1 MKEFLPIL
9 FVAVIACHAEDVLHL
24 KNGNTRSGEIVGF
37 DEKIFR
43 VEIPLSG
50 NANNSQ
56 IKAKITIPRADVDF
70 IDFQISPQLAEA
82 LRNPVAA
89 SVSELEPGW
98 QKFLPWLDYRKSP
111 AGHIG
116 CALGEAL
123 LDTKSKPAIAKAQE
137 IFQLIEEKSWN
148 EPDRLRAREGRLRCM
163 MASGKTSQILKEA
176 SAMAISGDKA
186 DLLIESKLA
195 LAAEAEKKFLKFLED
210 NPRWQDDVLAIPER
224 HKLHKAVLDLYLY
237 PSLFYGSNAELAAR
251 GLRGAV
257 GIHLAAGDKRLAVE
271 TCRDIVIIYPQ
282 TSSAAFAREFIAKL
296 PPEQTAW
303 DAEKEALEGATAS
316 PSSPEASPTPIKE
329 PTPKKKTP
337 SKKKS

>member
-1 MKEFLPIL
+1 MKKILPIL
-9 FVAVIACHAEDVLHL
+9 FAAVMVCHAEDVLHL
-24 KNGNTRSGEIVGF
+24 KNGGTRSGEIIGF

-43 VEIPLSG
+43 VEIPLS
-50 NANNSQ
+50 ANGENSQ

-82 LRNPVAA
+82 LRNPLAA
-89 SVSELEPGW
+89 QVSELESGW

-111 AGHIG
+111 AGQIG
-116 CALGEAL
+116 CALGEAVL
-123 LDTKSKPAIAKAQE
+123 VTKSKPAIRKAQE

-148 EPDRLRAREGRLRCM
+148 EPDRIRAREGRLRCM
-163 MASGKTSQILKEA
+163 MASGKTSQILTEA
-176 SAMAISGDKA
+176 SAIAASGDKP

-224 HKLHKAVLDLYLY
+224 HKLHKAVLELYLY

-257 GIHLAAGDKRLAVE
+257 GIHLATGDTRLAVE

-296 PPEQTAW
+296 PPDQAAW
-303 DAEKEALEGATAS
+303 DAEKEARESAV
-316 PSSPEASPTPIKE
+316 PSAPEATPTPNQE
-329 PTPKKKTP
+329 PTPKKKTS